1 MIRRPPRS
9 TLFPYTTLFRSYT
22 PRPTSGRAARE
33 AAGSLRWGSRPR
45 HAPTRGCR
53 RRRGASGRADRPPR
67 AGRTRWRWRAGR
79 RAVTSEASLAR
90 LCSRLRASPPASSP
104 RRPCP
109 CRCRVATRLPSAAIL
124 GDHERRPGSRI
135 RAAPAQRKR
144 SVGARARHR
153 VSRPASWSLQT
164 PSAAPITHGGRRLRR
179 RGHGPRRR
187 PPPDVLSYDARADIR
202 NREESPMR
210 RMRQALSLI
219 IATLA
224 LLAMH
229 AGAAHAQKKTL
240 VVALN
245 QDPDILDPT
254 LARTYVGRIVFSHIC
269 EKLYEIDEGLR
280 ISPQLAAALPAI
292 TDGGKTVTIKLR
304 SGVKFND
311 GTPMDAEA
319 VKFSLDR
326 HRTLKGSNRASELAP
341 VEAVEVVDH
350 LTVRLRLKAP
360 YSPLLAQLTDRSG
373 MPLSPTTAKKLG
385 DNFGTA
391 PVCVGPWQFA
401 ERVPQDRIV
410 VEKSPHYFDPSQAKF
425 DRVIFRII
433 PDDNVRLANL
443 RSGDIDLM
451 HMVRPSDATAI
462 KREGKFELSN
472 VTGLGYQGIN
482 INLRNKTGKQNPPG
496 DLGTPLAN
504 DPRVREA
511 FELSIDREAINQV
524 VWDGLYT
531 PGCTPIPP
539 ISVFA
544 DKTRKCS
551 LNATL
556 ACDEKIDAL
565 LNRAREISD
574 VDQRRALYR
583 EAVDMF
589 TARRNIIYIYHLNYI
604 VAFPKSFKGYKA
616 VPDGLIRIKGTSWN

>member
-1 MIRRPPRS
+1 
-9 TLFPYTTLFRSYT
+9 
-22 PRPTSGRAARE
+22 
-33 AAGSLRWGSRPR
+33 
-45 HAPTRGCR
+45 
-53 RRRGASGRADRPPR
+53 
-67 AGRTRWRWRAGR
+67 
-79 RAVTSEASLAR
+79 
-90 LCSRLRASPPASSP
+90 
-104 RRPCP
+104 
-109 CRCRVATRLPSAAIL
+109 
-124 GDHERRPGSRI
+124 
-135 RAAPAQRKR
+135 
-144 SVGARARHR
+144 
-153 VSRPASWSLQT
+153 
-164 PSAAPITHGGRRLRR
+164 
-179 RGHGPRRR
+179 
-187 PPPDVLSYDARADIR
+187 
-202 NREESPMR
+202 
-210 RMRQALSLI
+210 MRQALTLV
-219 IATLA
+219 TLA
-224 LLAMH
+224 FVVLALD

-311 GTPMDAEA
+311 GTAMDAEA

-341 VEAVEVVDH
+341 VDAVEVVDP

-360 YSPLLAQLTDRSG
+360 FSPLLAQLTDRAG
-373 MPLSPTTAKKLG
+373 MPVSPAAAKKLG

-401 ERVPQDRIV
+401 ERVPQDKIV

-425 DRVIFRII
+425 DKVIFRII

-443 RSGDIDLM
+443 RSGDIDVM
-451 HMVRPSDATAI
+451 HMVRPSDAIAV
-462 KREGKFELSN
+462 KKEGKFELSN
-472 VTGLGYQGIN
+472 VTGLGYQGIT
-482 INLRNKTGKQNPPG
+482 INLHNKTGKQNPPG

-524 VWDGLYT
+524 VWEGLYT

-544 DKTRKCS
+544 DKSRKCPGRDVAKAKKLLADAGLAGGYAFEMVVINNPGERRVGEVIQQMAREAGFNISLRPQEFASALKDDDDGKTQTFQIGWSGRVDPDGNIHMNQTCKGS

-556 ACDEKIDAL
+556 ACDEKIDSL
-565 LNRAREISD
+565 LNRAREVSD
-574 VDQRRALYR
+574 IEQRKALYR
-583 EAVDMF
+583 EAIDML